1 MWFTWDT
8 TSLAQPKELLV
19 KRQDFDAMFKTG
31 EPTDVLSKAR
41 GVRGRPRSD

>member
-1 MWFTWDT
+1 
-8 TSLAQPKELLV
+8 
-19 KRQDFDAMFKTG
+19 MFKTG